1 MLLKE
6 FASDDPLRV
15 RLIGVTSQL
24 KARMKDVGAKRHFN
38 TDALVSLLRDN
49 DINISKSD
57 LFDMI
62 KQAPLKNIIKNIK
75 GNEVVFVGQKENN
88 EPLTPDDKSEKAV
101 EKMAK
106 RAIK

>member
-1 MLLKE
+1 
-6 FASDDPLRV
+6 
-15 RLIGVTSQL
+15 
-24 KARMKDVGAKRHFN
+24 
-38 TDALVSLLRDN
+38 
-49 DINISKSD
+49 
-57 LFDMI
+57 MI

-75 GNEVVFVGQKENN
+75 GNEVVFVGQKEND